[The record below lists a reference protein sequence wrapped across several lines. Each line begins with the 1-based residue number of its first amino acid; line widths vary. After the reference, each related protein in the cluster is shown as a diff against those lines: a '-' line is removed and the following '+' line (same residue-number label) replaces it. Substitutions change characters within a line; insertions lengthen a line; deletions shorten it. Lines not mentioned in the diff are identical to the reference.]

1 MNNGSSR
8 GWIGLGIVMSAA
20 LLVYDA
26 LTFTALPA
34 DEVAGRPRG
43 SYTLLETLAGV
54 READSTLRSIQLHV
68 GTGAFV
74 IGAYL
79 LTLALRKPPLRTVVL
94 QRKDSSNAAVH
105 LQSGSTG
112 EPAEQ
117 PLFDD
122 PSITFKLSEMI
133 KERLTDEEA
142 AVDLDVLP
150 AAFAGYR
157 RSRRT
162 LMVMAANPSDIVVGM
177 GGGWVYEHV
186 AKSPLL
192 WVKTA
197 CVDPPFDRTSLAQ
210 SLIAALVSAAE
221 QKGFAGAYIEA
232 SVNK

>member
-1 MNNGSSR
+1 
-8 GWIGLGIVMSAA
+8 MSAA

-54 READSTLRSIQLHV
+54 READPTLRSIQLHV

-94 QRKDSSNAAVH
+94 QRKDSSNAAAH
-105 LQSGSTG
+105 PQSGSTA

>member
-1 MNNGSSR
+1 M
-8 GWIGLGIVMSAA
+8 LIVMSAI

-34 DEVAGRPRG
+34 DEVAGRARG

-54 READSTLRSIQLHV
+54 REPDSTLRSIQLHV

-94 QRKDSSNAAVH
+94 QRKDWSHAALH
-105 LQSGSTG
+105 PQTDSTG
-112 EPAEQ
+112 EPAGK

-122 PSITFKLSEMI
+122 PSITFKFIEMS
-133 KERLTDEEA
+133 KEKLTDEEA
-142 AVDLDVLP
+142 AVNLDVLP

-162 LMVMAANPSDIVVGM
+162 LMVMATNPEDIVVGT

-197 CVDPPFDRTSLAQ
+197 CVDPPFDRTTLAQ

-221 QKGFAGAYIEA
+221 QKGFAGVYIEA
-232 SVNK
+232 SVNQTAG